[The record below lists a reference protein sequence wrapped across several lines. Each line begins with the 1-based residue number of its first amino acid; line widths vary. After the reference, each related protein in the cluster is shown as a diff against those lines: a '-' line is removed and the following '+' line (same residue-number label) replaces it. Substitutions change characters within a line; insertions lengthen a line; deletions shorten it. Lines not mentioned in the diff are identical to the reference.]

1 MFCLIGQVREEFH
14 NIFGSELK
22 AVTGDPKHIDDV
34 LCRVDSLVTPVE
46 SLTFDPFSI
55 KCSQDWKYV
64 MDDFKIEVLVSNTSF
79 DSILEVDT
87 MFSPC

>member
-1 MFCLIGQVREEFH
+1 MFCLIGQVMEEFY

-22 AVTGDPKHIDDV
+22 AVTGDPKRIDNV
-34 LCRVDSLVTPVE
+34 LCRVDSLVTPME

-55 KCSQDWKYV
+55 KCSQDWSYV
-64 MDDFKIEVLVSNTSF
+64 MDDFKIEVLASNTSF